1 MASMA
6 GVTPIDGCP
15 GVTLG
20 PQKTPA
26 DKMAF
31 ASNEPQGQSV
41 PPRPRQEKQGRE
53 GKMPIVSVDGPRS
66 NGKTHKMPERGLTP
80 NLIGG
85 GLVLVI
91 PYSASESVYH
101 PAVRNSEGV
110 RA

>member
-1 MASMA
+1 MA
-6 GVTPIDGCP
+6 GVTRIDGCP

-31 ASNEPQGQSV
+31 ASNEPQDQSV
-41 PPRPRQEKQGRE
+41 PPRQKKQGRK
-53 GKMPIVSVDGPRS
+53 GKMSIVSVDGQRS
-66 NGKTHKMPERGLTP
+66 NGKTHKMPELGLTP
-80 NLIGG
+80 NLIDG

-91 PYSASESVYH
+91 PYSDSESGSH
-101 PAVRNSEGV
+101 PAVRNSKGL